1 MTPARTA
8 VQRVEVGAIVR
19 FTAPGSRETNGEER
33 VIPAV
38 VTHQWPDGSLQLYAF
53 HFQGSAL
60 LQQSVKPEFVE
71 MVMSR
76 NEFDLIFEDINRRI
90 TELENQI
97 VSMGGK
103 KYEPPT
109 KFVMVADE
117 PH

>member
-19 FTAPGSRETNGEER
+19 ITAPGSRETNGEER

-53 HFQGSAL
+53 HFMGSPL
-60 LQQSVKPEFVE
+60 LQQAVKPEMVE

-76 NEFDLIFEDINRRI
+76 NEFDMIFEDINRRM

-97 VSMGGK
+97 VALGGK
-103 KYEPPT
+103 RYEPPT
-109 KFVMVADE
+109 RFVMAHDA
-117 PH
+117 P